1 MVREELGI
9 EIDILLVVNKNIKAM
24 RKFLLSLSTV
34 VVVLGGFFG
43 CSQQK
48 QWNREQRQALRQML
62 REYRDIVYL
71 ENLTEAEYMLFADEV
86 AAAIEQSY
94 PVYTT
99 FIEMPA
105 VNDTV
110 QVYVVTTIVDQL
122 NADVRNMRHLFP
134 YNSLVQANVLP
145 SGLDRVQQNAFY
157 KCLAQK
163 VNYTYPDVESF
174 VNAML
179 SDTTSMSTINQ
190 LQQQCAADLFGWE
203 IDIIEITE

>member
-62 REYRDIVYL
+62 REYRDIAYL

-110 QVYVVTTIVDQL
+110 QVYVVTTIVEQL

-203 IDIIEITE
+203 IDIIEIAE

>member
-1 MVREELGI
+1 
-9 EIDILLVVNKNIKAM
+9 M
-24 RKFLLSLSTV
+24 RKFLLSLSVV
-34 VVVLGGFFG
+34 VVVLAGFFG
-43 CSQQK
+43 CSQQR

-62 REYRDIVYL
+62 REYRDLAYL

-86 AAAIEQSY
+86 AAAIEQNF

-134 YNSLVQANVLP
+134 LCH
-145 SGLDRVQQNAFY
+145 R
-157 KCLAQK
+157 
-163 VNYTYPDVESF
+163 
-174 VNAML
+174 
-179 SDTTSMSTINQ
+179 
-190 LQQQCAADLFGWE
+190 
-203 IDIIEITE
+203 

>member
-1 MVREELGI
+1 MVRDELGI

-24 RKFLLSLSTV
+24 RKYLLSLSTV

-62 REYRDIVYL
+62 REYRDIAYL

-203 IDIIEITE
+203 IDIIEIAE

>member
-1 MVREELGI
+1 
-9 EIDILLVVNKNIKAM
+9 M
-24 RKFLLSLSTV
+24 RKFLLSLSVV
-34 VVVLGGFFG
+34 VVVLAGFFG
-43 CSQQK
+43 CSQQR

-62 REYRDIVYL
+62 REYRDLAYL

-86 AAAIEQSY
+86 AAAIEQNF
-94 PVYTT
+94 PVNTT

-134 YNSLVQANVLP
+134 YNSLVQTNVLP

-157 KCLAQK
+157 RCLAQK
-163 VNYTYPDVESF
+163 VNYTYPDVASF

-190 LQQQCAADLFGWE
+190 LQQQCATDLFGWE
-203 IDIIEITE
+203 IDIVEIAD

>member
-1 MVREELGI
+1 
-9 EIDILLVVNKNIKAM
+9 
-24 RKFLLSLSTV
+24 
-34 VVVLGGFFG
+34 
-43 CSQQK
+43 
-48 QWNREQRQALRQML
+48 
-62 REYRDIVYL
+62 
-71 ENLTEAEYMLFADEV
+71 
-86 AAAIEQSY
+86 
-94 PVYTT
+94 
-99 FIEMPA
+99 MPA

-179 SDTTSMSTINQ
+179 
-190 LQQQCAADLFGWE
+190 
-203 IDIIEITE
+203 

>member
-1 MVREELGI
+1 MVRGELGI

-110 QVYVVTTIVDQL
+110 QVYVVTTIVEQL

-203 IDIIEITE
+203 IDIIEIAE

>member
-48 QWNREQRQALRQML
+48 QWNREQRQALRHML

-203 IDIIEITE
+203 IDIIEIAE

>member
-1 MVREELGI
+1 
-9 EIDILLVVNKNIKAM
+9 M
-24 RKFLLSLSTV
+24 RKFLLSLSVV
-34 VVVLGGFFG
+34 VVVLGGLFG

-48 QWNREQRQALRQML
+48 KWNREQRQALRHML
-62 REYRDIVYL
+62 RDYREMVYL

-86 AAAIEQSY
+86 AAAIEQNF

-134 YNSLVQANVLP
+134 YNSLVQSNILP

-157 KCLAQK
+157 RCLAQK
-163 VNYTYPDVESF
+163 VNNTYPDVESF

-179 SDTTSMSTINQ
+179 ADTTSMSTINL
-190 LQQQCAADLFGWE
+190 LQQQCATDLFGWE
-203 IDIIEITE
+203 IDISEIAD

>member
-1 MVREELGI
+1 
-9 EIDILLVVNKNIKAM
+9 M
-24 RKFLLSLSTV
+24 RKFFLSLSVV
-34 VVVLGGFFG
+34 VVVLVGFMG

-62 REYRDIVYL
+62 RDYREMVYL

-110 QVYVVTTIVDQL
+110 QVYVITTIVDQL

-134 YNSLVQANVLP
+134 YNSLVQNNMLP
-145 SGLDRVQQNAFY
+145 SGLDRIQQNMFY
-157 KCLAQK
+157 RCLSRK
-163 VNYTYPDVESF
+163 VNETFPDVESF
-174 VNAML
+174 VNAMV

-190 LQQQCAADLFGWE
+190 LQQQCATDLFGYE
-203 IDIIEITE
+203 VDIIEIAN

>member
-1 MVREELGI
+1 MRELGTKI
-9 EIDILLVVNKNIKAM
+9 AHHYAVNKNIKTM
-24 RKFLLSLSTV
+24 RKFFLSLSVV
-34 VVVLGGFFG
+34 VVVLVGFMG

-62 REYRDIVYL
+62 RDYREMVYL

-134 YNSLVQANVLP
+134 YNSLVQSNVLP

-157 KCLAQK
+157 RCLAQK
-163 VNYTYPDVESF
+163 VNYTYPDVASF

-190 LQQQCAADLFGWE
+190 LQQQCATDLFGWQV
-203 IDIIEITE
+203 DIIEIAN

>member
-62 REYRDIVYL
+62 REYRDIAYL

-203 IDIIEITE
+203 IDIIEIAE

>member
-203 IDIIEITE
+203 IDIIEIAE

>member
-1 MVREELGI
+1 MVRDELGI

-62 REYRDIVYL
+62 REYRDIAYL

-203 IDIIEITE
+203 IDIIEIAE

>member
-62 REYRDIVYL
+62 REYRDIAYL

-134 YNSLVQANVLP
+134 YNSLVQVNVLP

-174 VNAML
+174 VYAML

-203 IDIIEITE
+203 IDIIEIAE